1 MHLPILPRLA
11 PSGAATNTR
20 RLRLAPTRFSCAYTD
35 QALVVADVGSE
46 EYDGVY
52 GSSFGYFWEGEV
64 LVGLRG
70 F

>member
-1 MHLPILPRLA
+1 MHLPILPRVA
-11 PSGAATNTR
+11 PSRPATNTR
-20 RLRLAPTRFSCAYTD
+20 RLRLTPTRFSCAYTI
-35 QALVVADVGSE
+35 QALLVKDVGSE

-64 LVGLRG
+64 LSSTAW